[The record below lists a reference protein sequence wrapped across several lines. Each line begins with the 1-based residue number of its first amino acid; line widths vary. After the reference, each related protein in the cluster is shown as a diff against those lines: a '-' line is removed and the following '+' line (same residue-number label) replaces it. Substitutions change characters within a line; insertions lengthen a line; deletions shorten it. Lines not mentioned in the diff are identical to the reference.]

1 MAGIPKQAATGA
13 PARAATGAPAKA
25 ATGAPVGAAA
35 AWGLLRE
42 HQEHLCNV
50 RVADLFAGDAGRF
63 ERFSFQAGELF
74 VDLSKNLITPETL
87 ALLLRLAEAS
97 GVEERKRAMF
107 AGEHVN
113 TSEDRAVLHVA
124 LRNRSNA
131 PMRVDGDDVMP
142 GVNAVLAQM
151 ERFTDAVRSGAWRGH
166 TGERIT
172 DVVNIGIGGSHLGP
186 QMVVTALQPYTTP
199 ALRAHFVSNVD
210 GADIAGALAGL
221 RPESTL
227 FIVSSKTFTTQ
238 ETMTNAHTARRWLI
252 ERLGEEAAVARHFVA
267 VSTNLEQVAAF
278 GIDEANAFAFW
289 DWVGGRYS
297 LWSAIGLSIA
307 LAVGFQRF
315 VELLEGAHELDRH
328 FLNAPPERNVPLLH
342 GLLAVWYGNFLGAES
357 WAVLP
362 YDESL
367 RYLPAYLQQAYMESN
382 GKDVDR
388 AGKSVTWQTGQ
399 VVWGAPGTNGQHAFY
414 QLLHQGTKLIP
425 ADFIVPARPLHPLID
440 HHDILLSNFLAQ
452 TEALMLGR
460 TVDET
465 RRALSGHGLAPE
477 RLELLAA
484 AKAFVGNR
492 PTTSILLP
500 QLTPHALGNLIAMYE
515 HSIFVQGVVWDVN
528 SFDQMGV
535 ELGKELA
542 TKLLGEVRN
551 GTSEPGAHD
560 ASTAGLLA
568 HIAQLRAS

>member
-1 MAGIPKQAATGA
+1 MAGVPERAVAAGA
-13 PARAATGAPAKA
+13 PG
-25 ATGAPVGAAA
+25 GAADAWA
-35 AWGLLRE
+35 ALRE
-42 HQEHLCNV
+42 HRERLRHV
-50 RVADLFAGDAGRF
+50 RVTDLFAGDAERF
-63 ERFSFQAGELF
+63 ERLALQAGELF
-74 VDLSKNLITPETL
+74 VDFSKNRVTPETL
-87 ALLLRLAEAS
+87 TLLLRLAAAS

-113 TSEDRAVLHVA
+113 TTEDRAVLHVA
-124 LRNRSNA
+124 LRNRSNG
-131 PMRVDGDDVMP
+131 PMYVDGHDVMP
-142 GVNAVLAQM
+142 EVNAVLAQV
-151 ERFTDAVRSGAWRGH
+151 ERFADAVRSGAWRGH

-186 QMVVTALQPYTTP
+186 QMVVTALRPYTTR
-199 ALRAHFVSNVD
+199 ALRTHFVSNVD
-210 GADIAGALAGL
+210 GADIAGVLEDL

-238 ETMTNAHTARRWLI
+238 ETMTNAHTARRWLV
-252 ERLGEEAAVARHFVA
+252 ERLQDEAAVARHFVA
-267 VSTNLEQVAAF
+267 VSTNLQQVAAF
-278 GIDEANAFAFW
+278 GIDQANAFAFW

-328 FLNAPPERNVPLLH
+328 FLDAAPERNVPLLH

-367 RYLPAYLQQAYMESN
+367 RYLPAYLQQASMESN

-388 AGKSVTWQTGQ
+388 AGESVTWQTGP

-425 ADFIVPARPLHPLID
+425 ADFIVPARPLHALTD

-452 TEALMLGR
+452 TEALMRGR
-460 TVDET
+460 TVEET
-465 RRALSGHGLAPE
+465 LRSLASQGLTGA

-484 AKAFVGNR
+484 AKAFPGDR
-492 PTTSILLP
+492 PTTSILMP

-542 TKLLGEVRN
+542 TKLLGEVRA
-551 GTSEPGAHD
+551 GAPEPGAHD

-568 HIAQLRAS
+568 HIAQLRAP

>member
-1 MAGIPKQAATGA
+1 
-13 PARAATGAPAKA
+13 
-25 ATGAPVGAAA
+25 
-35 AWGLLRE
+35 RE
-42 HQEHLCNV
+42 HQERLRNV
-50 RVADLFAGDAGRF
+50 RVADLFAGDDGRF

-74 VDLSKNLITPETL
+74 VDFSKNRVTPETF

-107 AGEHVN
+107 AGERVN
-113 TSEDRAVLHVA
+113 TTEDRAVLHIA
-124 LRNRSNA
+124 LRNRSNT
-131 PMRVDGDDVMP
+131 PMYVDGHDVMP
-142 GVNAVLAQM
+142 EVNAVLAQM
-151 ERFTDAVRSGAWRGH
+151 ERFADAVRSGAWRGH

-186 QMVVTALQPYTTP
+186 QMVVTALGPYTTP
-199 ALRAHFVSNVD
+199 SLRTHFVSNVD
-210 GADIAGALAGL
+210 GADIAGVLEGL

-227 FIVSSKTFTTQ
+227 FVVSSKTFTTQ
-238 ETMTNAHTARRWLI
+238 ETMTNAHTARRWLV
-252 ERLGEEAAVARHFVA
+252 EGLADEDAVARHFVA
-267 VSTNLEQVAAF
+267 VSTNLQQVAAF

-307 LAVGFQRF
+307 LAVGFRRF

-328 FLNAPPERNVPLLH
+328 FLNAAPERNVPLLH

-367 RYLPAYLQQAYMESN
+367 RYLPAYLQQASMESN

-388 AGKSVTWQTGQ
+388 SGESVAWQTGQ
-399 VVWGAPGTNGQHAFY
+399 IVWGAPGTNGQHAFY

-425 ADFIVPARPLHPLID
+425 ADFIVPARPLHRFTD

-452 TEALMLGR
+452 TEALMRGR
-460 TVDET
+460 TREET
-465 RRALSGHGLAPE
+465 RRSLAGQGLTGE

-484 AKAFVGNR
+484 AKAFAGNR
-492 PTTSILLP
+492 PTTSVLMP
-500 QLTPHALGNLIAMYE
+500 QLTPRALGNLIAMYE

-542 TKLLGEVRN
+542 TKLLGEVRS
-551 GTSEPGAHD
+551 GASEPGAHD

>member
-1 MAGIPKQAATGA
+1 MAGSSERPAAGGARPGNGAGAAYTGA
-13 PARAATGAPAKA
+13 PARAATAWA
-25 ATGAPVGAAA
+25 A
-35 AWGLLRE
+35 LRE
-42 HQEHLCNV
+42 HQERLRNV
-50 RVADLFAGDAGRF
+50 RVADLFAGDDGRF

-74 VDLSKNLITPETL
+74 VDFSKNRVTPETF

-107 AGEHVN
+107 AGERVN
-113 TSEDRAVLHVA
+113 TTEDRAVLHIA
-124 LRNRSNA
+124 LRNRSNT
-131 PMRVDGDDVMP
+131 PMYVDGHDVMP
-142 GVNAVLAQM
+142 EVNAVLAQM
-151 ERFTDAVRSGAWRGH
+151 ERFADAVRSGAWRGH

-186 QMVVTALQPYTTP
+186 QMVVTALGPYTTP
-199 ALRAHFVSNVD
+199 SLRTHFVSNVD
-210 GADIAGALAGL
+210 GADIAGVLEGL

-227 FIVSSKTFTTQ
+227 FVVSSKTFTTQ
-238 ETMTNAHTARRWLI
+238 ETMTNAHTARRWLV
-252 ERLGEEAAVARHFVA
+252 EGLADEDAVARHFVA
-267 VSTNLEQVAAF
+267 VSTNLQQVAAF

-307 LAVGFQRF
+307 LAVGFRRF

-328 FLNAPPERNVPLLH
+328 FLNAAPERNVPLLH

-367 RYLPAYLQQAYMESN
+367 RYLPAYLQQASMESN

-388 AGKSVTWQTGQ
+388 SGESVAWQTGQ
-399 VVWGAPGTNGQHAFY
+399 IVWGAPGTNGQHAFY

-425 ADFIVPARPLHPLID
+425 ADFIVPARPLHRFTD

-452 TEALMLGR
+452 TEALMRGR
-460 TVDET
+460 TREET
-465 RRALSGHGLAPE
+465 RRSLAGQGLTGE

-484 AKAFVGNR
+484 AKAFAGNR
-492 PTTSILLP
+492 PTTSVLMP
-500 QLTPHALGNLIAMYE
+500 QLTPRALGNLIAMYE

-542 TKLLGEVRN
+542 TKLLGEVRS
-551 GTSEPGAHD
+551 GASEPGAHD